1 MIDKTGGKKNEKKRR
16 KRGKVT
22 VKAGLNVSQGV
33 SCQCFCAA
41 VC

>member
-1 MIDKTGGKKNEKKRR
+1 MIDKTGGKKNEKSEE

-22 VKAGLNVSQGV
+22 VKAGLGASQGV